1 MRPVACLLSSYM
13 YASASPVVVRA
24 HRRRSPVEIHG
35 RRTGLP
41 FLVLLCWTGCMP
53 SVVIHVRLQRLLAL
67 TLPFPPHV
75 NREKKMV
82 LLTWCN
88 PGVCPLGVH
97 HVYPF

>member
-1 MRPVACLLSSYM
+1 MD
-13 YASASPVVVRA
+13 
-24 HRRRSPVEIHG
+24 
-35 RRTGLP
+35 LP

-88 PGVCPLGVH
+88 REYARFACTMSTPSNSNSSRLQSLRCEKVFSPRIIFLAYGDC
-97 HVYPF
+97 YS